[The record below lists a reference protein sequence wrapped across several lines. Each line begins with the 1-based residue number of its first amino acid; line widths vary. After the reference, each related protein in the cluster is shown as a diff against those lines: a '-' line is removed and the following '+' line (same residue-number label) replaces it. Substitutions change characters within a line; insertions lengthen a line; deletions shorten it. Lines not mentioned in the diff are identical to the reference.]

1 MAITSQQAQQ
11 EVQCMDTKCPIAD
24 RTMER
29 PSPTT
34 EHSRPVN
41 TSYKSLGES
50 DILEI
55 PGQNSA
61 KKIEL
66 AMNSVLTF
74 TNKCISDKIT
84 SEKIKKMLTGFYDE
98 KDLKQAYEF
107 CRSLLEKKDRPK
119 RENAN
124 YNNLEKVNVLNMSK
138 QIISMVKLLKRTKNV
153 MLASRNLNVPLAYI
167 NANEKIDNCTDKINF
182 PMTSANNQS
191 GVEKNCNISK
201 ENVSLENEKTNYIN
215 SDCSLTC
222 RSQNKHGRVN
232 LNVQTNTSEL
242 DCYNCHMRQ
251 GTCLCH
257 PDPKLNNAS
266 YASVPM
272 ALANDALPDLGCTL
286 QAILT
291 ELKII
296 NRNTSQINVLSNNM
310 QEFIQAEKLTN
321 IQPLKPLHDKI
332 SDVKFDSISS
342 LDWTYEQ
349 KKWLTP
355 KKEDNRQ
362 KLLQNLNPIH
372 STPVPRDPVIM
383 DLQDIF
389 NNITTGSTINM
400 TQNSSFSL
408 SQKTNEIAFNDG
420 KELQHRENNES
431 LSHENRLP
439 SFPDQVPGNQ

>member
-1 MAITSQQAQQ
+1 
-11 EVQCMDTKCPIAD
+11 
-24 RTMER
+24 
-29 PSPTT
+29 
-34 EHSRPVN
+34 
-41 TSYKSLGES
+41 
-50 DILEI
+50 
-55 PGQNSA
+55 
-61 KKIEL
+61 
-66 AMNSVLTF
+66 
-74 TNKCISDKIT
+74 
-84 SEKIKKMLTGFYDE
+84 
-98 KDLKQAYEF
+98 
-107 CRSLLEKKDRPK
+107 
-119 RENAN
+119 
-124 YNNLEKVNVLNMSK
+124 
-138 QIISMVKLLKRTKNV
+138 
-153 MLASRNLNVPLAYI
+153 
-167 NANEKIDNCTDKINF
+167 
-182 PMTSANNQS
+182 MTSANNQS

-431 LSHENRLP
+431 LSHENQTPL
-439 SFPDQVPGNQ
+439 VPGPSTRKPIGTTMPTQIKEFKTRDEIEHFIKEIKNLDEIGHLELSKDKENVSKGKKTDNLNKENPHIVTTVFDQIKSCLAFLTISNLMYHDNLEKEDDLVVIDFPLDDVITNMKNDTPNDSINNKLANESVQNLKNACDENAMEKTNMKKILEKLPFLKIIHLTQVHYRKEPNLMI